1 MTQETSEFTFGRA
14 GESQRSARLRSI
26 TDFVRRLLRVRFARS
41 SMTFILLVITAAVFA
56 PLLAPYNP
64 SVQDPFNGLASFS
77 GDHWLGTD
85 ELGRDVLSR
94 LIYGSRVSL
103 QIGVGAVTF
112 GLLIGVPIGVISGY
126 ARGLVDD
133 ILMRMMD
140 AVVAFPGL
148 VLALALVAAAGP
160 SKTSLIVAIGIG
172 NVPWLARV
180 ARSQVLSVG
189 QQDYVM
195 AARAVGAPP
204 ARIMAGHIAPNA
216 LQPVIVQA
224 SLNVG
229 YAILAEAALSF
240 LGVGVPP
247 PTPSWGSMLQFAF
260 NHISDDPWLSVIPGA
275 AIFLLVLSFN
285 LLGDALRDAL
295 DPKLRRS

>member
-1 MTQETSEFTFGRA
+1 MSEQATDLFFGRA
-14 GESQRSARLRSI
+14 NESPLHARLRGVAS
-26 TDFVRRLLRVRFARS
+26 FMRRLLRVRFARS
-41 SMTFILLVITAAVFA
+41 SMIFILLVLIAAIFA
-56 PLLAPYNP
+56 PWLAPYDP
-64 SVQDPFNGLASFS
+64 SVQDPFHGLASFS
-77 GDHWLGTD
+77 GQHWLGTD

-103 QIGVGAVTF
+103 QIGVGAVAF
-112 GLLIGVPIGVISGY
+112 GLLIGVPIGVVSGY
-126 ARGLVDD
+126 SRGIVDD
-133 ILMRMMD
+133 ILMRLMD
-140 AVVAFPGL
+140 AIVAFPSL

-160 SKTSLIVAIGIG
+160 SKSSLIIAIGVG

-189 QQDYVM
+189 QQDYVL
-195 AARAVGAPP
+195 AARSVGASPL
-204 ARIMAGHIAPNA
+204 RIMAAHVASNA

-260 NHISDDPWLSVIPGA
+260 NHISTDPWLSVIPGA
-275 AIFLLVLSFN
+275 AIFLLVLAFN

-295 DPKLRRS
+295 DPRMRRS

>member
-1 MTQETSEFTFGRA
+1 MTQQTTEFPLGRA
-14 GESQRSARLRSI
+14 DEGQRNARVRS
-26 TDFVRRLLRVRFARS
+26 TADFMRRLLRVRFARS
-41 SMTFILLVITAAVFA
+41 SIIFILLVIIAAVFA
-56 PLLAPYNP
+56 PWLAPQNP

-77 GDHWLGTD
+77 RDHWLGTD

-126 ARGLVDD
+126 SRGLVDD
-133 ILMRMMD
+133 ILMRFMD

-160 SKTSLIVAIGIG
+160 SKTSLIVAIGVG

-195 AARAVGAPP
+195 AARSLGATPL
-204 ARIMAGHIAPNA
+204 RIMAGHIAGNA

-295 DPKLRRS
+295 DPKMRRS